1 MLNTQNTKTKMS
13 FCPAILCAIMLFTVA
28 QSANAET
35 SMGQTNNLAVTDKR
49 IAVLENFIRTLAGNG
64 VTTDE
69 AIVMARTLNSH
80 NKPPLSDQEVDTA
93 VKSIYNTSLP
103 SEEDKKNP
111 AVVPPKQVD
120 ASTVEQPSAQPQEG
134 LPSWAPK
141 VLGLQF
147 NGIYQNVPG
156 FNSPYAGDHSFRVD
170 GGRGHNITHI
180 YGVYLGS
187 QILPT
192 LQAYVDI
199 EMVRGSGVSKGL
211 GLGGY
216 VDGDVIKSGT
226 ADLGIGP
233 YIARAYL
240 RYYYPLS
247 SDAEAIGRGIDQLLG
262 AEPTSRL
269 EIKAGKLSGADDF
282 DQNRY
287 ANSVRTQFFNLAF
300 INNTAWDYAADTRG
314 YSYGV
319 VISVV
324 KPSWRLTYGV
334 FEEPTTVN
342 GNKFDGHLLQAQGNN
357 LELTLKP
364 NSEGSVIRLLAYL
377 NQARMGN
384 YEEALQMGR
393 NTAALPSVFVD
404 EKLGRTKYGFGLN
417 FEQPVAD
424 KGETGIFG
432 RLGWND
438 GHNEDFNYTDVDRH
452 VSLGAQLNGVHWG
465 RQEDQVGCA
474 YALDGL
480 SSQHKNYLGAGGLS
494 LFLGDGK
501 LRYGL
506 EQILEAYYRV
516 QIGSYVQVSPDFQ
529 YIQNPGYNRD
539 RGPAAVYSMRLHM
552 SY

>member
-1 MLNTQNTKTKMS
+1 MIYIYNV
-13 FCPAILCAIMLFTVA
+13 PGRA
-28 QSANAET
+28 
-35 SMGQTNNLAVTDKR
+35 R
-49 IAVLENFIRTLAGNG
+49 IASLLLVCLFLPFFISPVFAD
-64 VTTDE
+64 TD
-69 AIVMARTLNSH
+69 SG
-80 NKPPLSDQEVDTA
+80 Q
-93 VKSIYNTSLP
+93 
-103 SEEDKKNP
+103 
-111 AVVPPKQVD
+111 
-120 ASTVEQPSAQPQEG
+120 STVTEDQLGQKSKQELLDIMQRIIIRHPEIGKELSGQQENSPEVPGTPAKTATPEQQPEQRTEG
-134 LPSWAPK
+134 QPSWAPK
-141 VLGLQF
+141 VLASQF
-147 NGIYQNVPG
+147 NAIYQNVPG
-156 FNSPYAGDHSFRVD
+156 FHSPYAGDHSFRVD
-170 GGRGHNITHI
+170 GGRGHNITHS

-192 LQAYVDI
+192 LQTYLDM

-226 ADLGIGP
+226 AELGIEP

-247 SDAEAIGRGIDQLLG
+247 SDTGEVVRGMDQLPG

-269 EIKAGKLSGADDF
+269 EIKAGKLSVADDF

-287 ANSVRTQFFNLAF
+287 ANSVRIQFFNLAF

-324 KPSWRLTYGV
+324 KPSWRLAYGI
-334 FEEPTTVN
+334 FEEPTMVN
-342 GNKFDGHLLQAQGNN
+342 GNKFDGHQLKAQGNN
-357 LELTLKP
+357 LEFTLKP
-364 NSEGSVIRLLAYL
+364 NAEGTVIRLLAYL
-377 NQARMGN
+377 NQARMGS
-384 YEEALQMGR
+384 YKGALQ
-393 NTAALPSVFVD
+393 TARDTGTVPSVLFD
-404 EKLGRTKYGFGLN
+404 EKPGRTKYGFGLN
-417 FEQPVAD
+417 FEQPVTD

-438 GHNEDFNYTDVDRH
+438 GHNEDFTYTDVDRH
-452 VSLGAQLNGVHWG
+452 ASLGVQLNGVHWG

-480 SSQHKNYLGAGGLS
+480 SSQHKNYLRAGGLS
-494 LFLGDGK
+494 LFLGDGR
-501 LRYGL
+501 LNYGL
-506 EQILEAYYRV
+506 EQILETYYRV
-516 QIGSYVQVSPDFQ
+516 QIEKYVQVTPDFQ

-539 RGPAAVYSMRLHM
+539 RGPATLYSIRLHL

>member
-1 MLNTQNTKTKMS
+1 MLSSQAATKKIKYCLAICSVIYLFISSQSLYADTDNSQSPVDQNQLGQKSKHELLDIMQRFITLHPEFGKELSGRQTEQ
-13 FCPAILCAIMLFTVA
+13 PAAA
-28 QSANAET
+28 PEKPAET
-35 SMGQTNNLAVTDKR
+35 ATTEQSPEQKTEGQLAW
-49 IAVLENFIRTLAGNG
+49 
-64 VTTDE
+64 
-69 AIVMARTLNSH
+69 M
-80 NKPPLSDQEVDTA
+80 
-93 VKSIYNTSLP
+93 
-103 SEEDKKNP
+103 
-111 AVVPPKQVD
+111 
-120 ASTVEQPSAQPQEG
+120 
-134 LPSWAPK
+134 PK

-156 FNSPYAGDHSFRVD
+156 FHSPYEGEHSFRVD

-187 QILPT
+187 QVLSN
-192 LQAYVDI
+192 LQAYLDI

-216 VDGDVIKSGT
+216 VDGDVIKSGS

-247 SDAEAIGRGIDQLLG
+247 SNTEEVERDIDRLPG
-262 AEPTSRL
+262 AEPASRV
-269 EIKAGKLSGADDF
+269 EIKAGKLSAADDF
-282 DQNRY
+282 DLNRY
-287 ANSVRTQFFNLAF
+287 ANSTRTQFFNLAF

-324 KPSWRLTYGV
+324 KPSWRLAYGI
-334 FEEPTTVN
+334 FEEPTKVN

-364 NSEGSVIRLLAYL
+364 NAAGTVIRLLAYL

-384 YEEALQMGR
+384 YEEALQTAED
-393 NTAALPSVFVD
+393 TAAVPSVLAN

-417 FEQPVAD
+417 FEQPLAD

-438 GHNEDFNYTDVDRH
+438 GHNEDFTYTDVDRH
-452 VSLGAQLNGVHWG
+452 ASLGVQLNGVHWG
-465 RQEDQVGCA
+465 RPEDQVGCA

-480 SSQHKNYLGAGGLS
+480 SSQHKNYLAAGGLS
-494 LFLGDGK
+494 LFLGDGR
-501 LRYGL
+501 LNYGP
-506 EQILEAYYRV
+506 EQILETYYRI
-516 QIGSYVQVSPDFQ
+516 QLGKYVQVSPDFQ

-539 RGPAAVYSMRLHM
+539 RGPATVYSIRLHLN
-552 SY
+552 Y

>member
-1 MLNTQNTKTKMS
+1 MLKSQNARTKIS
-13 FCPAILCAIMLFTVA
+13 FYSTILCAIMLFIVA

-35 SMGQTNNLAVTDKR
+35 DLGQTNNRAAADKR
-49 IAVLENFIRTLAGNG
+49 ITVLENFIRTLAGNG
-64 VTTDE
+64 VTADE
-69 AIVMARTLNSH
+69 AIVMSRTLNSH
-80 NKPPLSDQEVDTA
+80 NKPPLSDQEVDAA

-103 SEEDKKNP
+103 SEQNKMNP
-111 AVVPPKQVD
+111 AIVPAKQ
-120 ASTVEQPSAQPQEG
+120 AETSTVEQQQES

-156 FNSPYAGDHSFRVD
+156 FNSPYEGDHSFRVD

-240 RYYYPLS
+240 RYYYSIS
-247 SDAEAIGRGIDQLLG
+247 SDTEAIERSMDQLPG

-269 EIKAGKLSGADDF
+269 EVKAGKLSGTDDF

-287 ANSVRTQFFNLAF
+287 ANSARTQFLNLAF

-324 KPSWRLTYGV
+324 KPSWRLAYGI

-342 GNKFDGHLLQAQGNN
+342 GNRFDGHLLQAQGNN
-357 LELTLKP
+357 IELTLKP
-364 NSEGSVIRLLAYL
+364 NSEGTVIRLLAYL

-384 YEEALQMGR
+384 YEEASQIGR
-393 NTAALPSVFVD
+393 NTAALPSVLAD

-417 FEQPVAD
+417 FEQPLAD

-432 RLGWND
+432 RLSWND
-438 GHNEDFNYTDVDRH
+438 GHNEDFNYTDVDQH
-452 VSLGAQLNGVHWG
+452 ASFGVQLNGLHWG
-465 RQEDQVGCA
+465 RPEDQVGCA

-494 LFLGDGK
+494 LFLGDGR
-501 LRYGL
+501 LNYGL

-516 QIGSYVQVSPDFQ
+516 QIGKYVQISPDFQ

-539 RGPAAVYSMRLHM
+539 RGPAAVYSLRVHM